1 MMEPLYT
8 NIPLSARSHPV
19 AFGFIGGVILPIMLV
34 NMMSK
39 SSRMTKVND
48 KGELENIK
56 GELSSIQRRV
66 TNVDDYMNAQMD
78 VPGSVVAEAAGLWN

>member
-1 MMEPLYT
+1 MEPLYT

>member
-8 NIPLSARSHPV
+8 NIPLSARTHPV
-19 AFGFIGGVILPIMLV
+19 AYGLLGGVILPIMLV

-39 SSRMTKVND
+39 SSRVTKVNE
-48 KGELENIK
+48 KGELEDIK
-56 GELSSIQRRV
+56 GELNTIQRRV
-66 TNVDDYMNAQMD
+66 TNVDDYMNSEMD